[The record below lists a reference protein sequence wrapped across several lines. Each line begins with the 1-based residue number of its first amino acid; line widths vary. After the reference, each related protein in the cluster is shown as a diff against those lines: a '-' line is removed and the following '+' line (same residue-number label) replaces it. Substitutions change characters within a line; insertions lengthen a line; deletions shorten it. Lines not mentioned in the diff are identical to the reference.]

1 MAENFIDVFDDN
13 KQSSNFVDVFDKQ
26 KPFVDV
32 FETKPL
38 PGKGL
43 LDSMV
48 NLYQQAEEGKIQKQI
63 IPEGTKPEIDVT
75 VNPYKDYDKKLI
87 KELKNITVGAVRDTA
102 QSSVDF
108 LSFLL
113 PGDPLR
119 DVKFPQVEE
128 PSNVVSSI
136 VRDLIGFAIPY
147 AGVSKLQ
154 ALAQIPQATTKIG
167 AFGQAVIKG
176 GLAEQMAFSPYE
188 QRLSNLVQEYPSLQ
202 NSVTEYLKADS
213 ADDETTAR
221 KKMFIEGSLLGI
233 PIELISLTLGRGK
246 ANKFVKPSKDADP
259 ITKNIDTIDAE
270 NVNPAT
276 IHAQKEQIE
285 GIEKINLPPK
295 SKEELLNIKTTKV
308 LDEQKE
314 LYVYYANKDAGQKI
328 GNKEII
334 VKLDNEYYDKY
345 IKNLSD
351 EIFQIEKNNNFYTY
365 SGKNLIKI
373 NKDFNNISK
382 IPFEELK
389 NKEIYLKLS
398 SVDNKP
404 FSIKEI
410 DTLQN
415 IRPKNEYALK
425 VDSFE
430 NKVAIERRNKSDS
443 LRTANEILLDK
454 NNLELRLR
462 GIESNT
468 IASQNIQQ
476 QKKIEELLG
485 TKPRTLEGT
494 KLPEEITRP
503 AIKEKFNQKI
513 LNAAEELLTTGKVRR
528 NPNLTLTEQVS
539 DLIITGRIEDKTFN
553 DILKK
558 NKIKLDE
565 FAVSFAA
572 DKADAGRTLQR
583 LSVIEAKI
591 NKLKGVPNADR
602 AYNAALSASGAD
614 EFVLSAGQWSRL
626 DNIRKASLT
635 GQVATA
641 IRNFETAAGTA
652 GTDVMS
658 KGMDVALRSAY
669 RKVFKNLPE
678 KSLANPITA
687 FEGFTGIFRQIDRKN
702 YKLVKEQTDM
712 ILSSFPKE
720 QDKLF
725 LRYSSDIVTKSD
737 GKDLLGKGEKAV
749 HLINF
754 FNRLQEFIVRRS
766 VFQSSLDELIRNN
779 PKHYS
784 NRKLSQ
790 IIADND
796 YNIFR
801 KQDIADAVEKALEV
815 TFAKNFNQ
823 GKGTYESVA
832 NLFIRLV
839 NKIPFTASL
848 AIPFPRFIFNSLK
861 FHAEYSPT
869 GFFRYFSASEREAFA
884 KGNTIG
890 LSKAIVGSSILGAA
904 YMLRQQPYAGE
915 KWYEFKI
922 GNRTIDFR
930 AFNPF
935 AAYLFV
941 ADGIKR
947 IQEGTLSGWDLKGF
961 VNVFTGIRG
970 GTGLYLIDRFIDG
983 VTGVNPNIDFKKEV
997 NKIAGDTIGGFFVPL
1012 QTLQDTIGQFYP
1024 EMQIV
1029 KDASGNPIKDNILK
1043 RLPLK
1048 NNLPPI
1054 VSATD
1059 VIFDEYGVPR
1069 AAPIKREDP
1078 LLRQLPPSLSFIS
1091 PKNYAEK
1098 EIDRLGIPPRTVFT
1112 STGIPELDVAYK
1124 NALAPQIAI
1133 NLSKI
1138 VQDPNY
1144 QQLTNATKLFVVESF
1159 LTDAKRKS
1167 TTAIQNNE
1175 SLTPFLLKYQIEN
1188 IPLLKRR
1195 VIDEAIANA
1204 AEGALGKDFLKELV
1218 NTYIKK
1224 K

>member
-270 NVNPAT
+270 NVSPAT

-295 SKEELLNIKTTKV
+295 SKEELLNIQTTKQEV
-308 LDEQKE
+308 TQIPTKNIEPE
-314 LYVYYANKDAGQKI
+314 SIATKI
-328 GNKEII
+328 E
-334 VKLDNEYYDKY
+334 
-345 IKNLSD
+345 
-351 EIFQIEKNNNFYTY
+351 
-365 SGKNLIKI
+365 
-373 NKDFNNISK
+373 
-382 IPFEELK
+382 
-389 NKEIYLKLS
+389 
-398 SVDNKP
+398 
-404 FSIKEI
+404 
-410 DTLQN
+410 
-415 IRPKNEYALK
+415 
-425 VDSFE
+425 
-430 NKVAIERRNKSDS
+430 
-443 LRTANEILLDK
+443 
-454 NNLELRLR
+454 
-462 GIESNT
+462 
-468 IASQNIQQ
+468 QQ
-476 QKKIEELLG
+476 QKNIEEVLG